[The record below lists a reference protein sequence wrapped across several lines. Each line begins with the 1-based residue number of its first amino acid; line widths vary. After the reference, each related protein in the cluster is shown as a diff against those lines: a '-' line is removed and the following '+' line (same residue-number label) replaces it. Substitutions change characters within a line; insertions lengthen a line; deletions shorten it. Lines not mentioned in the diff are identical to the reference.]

1 MRHSCFNILRMCERC
16 DVTMCRVVAHEK
28 VRVLPPEVIEMRRS
42 LSKLAR
48 GDEVLARWSD
58 EGWYYQGT
66 HNIPNYRS
74 HRLLLRN
81 T

>member
-1 MRHSCFNILRMCERC
+1 MCERS
-16 DVTMCRVVAHEK
+16 DATMCRVLAHEK

-42 LSKLAR
+42 LSKLSR

-66 HNIPNYRS
+66 HNS
-74 HRLLLRN
+74 LLYLS
-81 T
+81 